1 MGQEQEKRVLE
12 LYEKGIL
19 TKEEAKACFLEL
31 NADCDFLF
39 IEEKAKLGFTL
50 PHFKV
55 FSSSKL
61 KQEFTFSDIE
71 SIKIR
76 LTEGRI
82 QFTKQKKE
90 DCVIRIVYPQ
100 QLEQEDLPKIFIE
113 EEQLYFESR
122 FPCQVAIALPDKWM
136 SVLDLDLGQADA
148 RLDYLPF
155 EDISIYSQTDKKQQD
170 VRLAVA
176 GKFSQHLSVQFCHAN
191 VQLQLAKNQG
201 VQGRLES
208 RIGKVWVGRKS
219 HPSPYI
225 CQQEGQYPLQVKMLT
240 LDGQL
245 SVKGIKNVRI
255 L

>member
-1 MGQEQEKRVLE
+1 MGQEQERRVLE
-12 LYEKGIL
+12 LYEKGVL

-31 NADCDFLF
+31 NADSDFLF

-50 PHFKV
+50 PHFKI

-61 KQEFTFSDIE
+61 KQEFTFSAIE
-71 SIKIR
+71 SMKIR

-82 QFTKQKKE
+82 QFLKHKKN
-90 DCVIRIVYPQ
+90 DCAVRIVYPQ
-100 QLEQEDLPKIFIE
+100 QVEEEDLPKIFIE
-113 EEQLYFESR
+113 EERLYFDSR
-122 FPCQVAIALPDKWM
+122 FPCQVTISLPEKWM
-136 SVLDLDLGQADA
+136 SILDLDLGQADA

-170 VRLAVA
+170 IRLAA
-176 GKFSQHLSVQFCHAN
+176 QGKFSQHLSLAFCHAN

-201 VQGRLES
+201 FNGKIES
-208 RIGKVWVGRKS
+208 RTGKVWVNRKS
-219 HPSPYI
+219 QISPFTY
-225 CQQEGQYPLQVKMLT
+225 QQEGHYPLQVKMMT

-245 SVKGIKNVRI
+245 SLKGMKHVRI